1 MYNKS
6 RLRQVVF
13 TLFSLGISIAVFTYL
28 LSNIS
33 IQELLMI
40 IKGVS
45 IRGVAA
51 FLICS
56 FFMSFFRTWRYLVLL
71 RTNGQSPSSFGL
83 YLVTIVRNF
92 FSDLLPAR
100 LGTLIYIYLVQTRLG
115 VPFGAATASFALA
128 FVFDILALGFLIIL
142 AAVFISSTVL
152 STPVIIGGGAVLLIL
167 CLVVLLLLPHLLQL
181 AATLAAHMPLIGK
194 NYREKLHDAF
204 ATAKKSIIDTR
215 EAGIFSQVLF
225 LSFGVRCFKYLSL
238 FVLLLALMIPAGYEA
253 EIFHLPRVLLGFCS
267 AELAASLPVSGIAG
281 FGAYEGAWAL
291 VFQLLGFPE
300 KMAMVSS
307 VSHHLF
313 TQVYGYTI
321 GVVALIILWMPFF
334 SFQQSSMKQFE
345 NKKKFFLAR
354 FIPVFLSGLIL
365 ILIFYPQAYAWLN
378 KGTGVVLPAGRE
390 NRGDYHKNTIHQLV
404 EGRVVYQRPDGIYS
418 VKIGRKQEKR
428 LSKNGSNPR
437 WSPTGKSI
445 VFVHRNEI
453 RIMDRKGGQK
463 KTLAQAQKA
472 KAVCFDHSGK
482 AVLFTDKKTIKRVYI
497 KTGKIETILRGKYDF
512 LELDISNDG
521 KVLAVTVKTPLGY
534 QVRRINLHSKNRKNV
549 ARGCSATLSPDSRYI
564 TVNGR
569 KHRFLNLY
577 NLHTLKLEKQL
588 SAPYGRRFDNQF
600 WSNHKDW
607 LVSKS
612 EDDAENIYI
621 HHIPTDSSYQITTS
635 GNCDRPDF
643 YVSRSKI

>member
-1 MYNKS
+1 MYNKN

-28 LSNIS
+28 FSNIS
-33 IQELLMI
+33 MQELLVI
-40 IKGVS
+40 IQRVS
-45 IRGVAA
+45 TRGVAA
-51 FLICS
+51 FFLCS

-71 RTNGQSPSSFGL
+71 RTNGQFPSSVGL

-128 FVFDILALGFLIIL
+128 FVFDILAFGFLIIL
-142 AAVFISSTVL
+142 AALFISSTVL
-152 STPVIIGGGAVLLIL
+152 STSVIIGGGVVLLIL
-167 CLVVLLLLPHLLQL
+167 CLVVLLLLPHLLQFAAIL
-181 AATLAAHMPLIGK
+181 ASRLPLIGK
-194 NYREKLHDAF
+194 NNREKLSDAF
-204 ATAKKSIIDTR
+204 KTAKKSIIDTKK
-215 EAGIFSQVLF
+215 AGIFCQVLF

-253 EIFHLPRVLLGFCS
+253 EVFDLPRVFLGLCS

-281 FGAYEGAWAL
+281 FGVYEGTWTL

-300 KMAMVSS
+300 KMAMISS
-307 VSHHLF
+307 VSHHLI
-313 TQVYGYTI
+313 TQIYGYTI
-321 GVVALIILWMPFF
+321 GVVALIILWVPFF

-345 NKKKFFLAR
+345 NKKKFFFAR
-354 FIPVFLSGLIL
+354 FLPIFLSGLVMVL
-365 ILIFYPQAYAWLN
+365 LLFPQSYAWFNNSEKVVLSTGQE
-378 KGTGVVLPAGRE
+378 KTGVKK
-390 NRGDYHKNTIHQLV
+390 KNAHHQLV
-404 EGRVVYQRPDGIYS
+404 EGWVVYQRPDGIYS
-418 VKIGRKQEKR
+418 FRIGRKHGKR
-428 LSKNGSNPR
+428 LSKYGSAPR

-445 VFVHRNEI
+445 VFVHGNNI
-453 RIMDRKGGQK
+453 KVMDRKGGGK
-463 KTLAQAQKA
+463 KTLAKAQKA

-482 AVLFTDKKTIKRVYI
+482 AVLFTDRKTVKRVNI
-497 KTGKIETILRGKYDF
+497 KTGKIVTILRGKHEF
-512 LELDISNDG
+512 LELDLSNNG
-521 KVLAVTVKTPLGY
+521 KILAVTVKTRLGY
-534 QVRRINLHSKNRKNV
+534 QVRRINLHTNDRKKV
-549 ARGCSATLSPDSRYI
+549 ARGCSAALSPDSRYI

-577 NLHTLKLEKQL
+577 NLHTLKLERRL
-588 SAPYGRRFDNQF
+588 SAPTGRRFDNQF

-612 EDDAENIYI
+612 EDGEENIYI
-621 HHIPTDSSYQITTS
+621 HHLPTDASYRITTH